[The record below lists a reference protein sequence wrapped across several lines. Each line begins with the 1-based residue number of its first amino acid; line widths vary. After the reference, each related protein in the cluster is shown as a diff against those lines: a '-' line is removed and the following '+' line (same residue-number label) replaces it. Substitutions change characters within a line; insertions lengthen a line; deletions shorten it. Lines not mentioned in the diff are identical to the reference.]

1 MPTSES
7 LAVDV
12 VVGRRRQRRLPPSS
26 GRVTRHAVLLA
37 FIAVALIPIYFMIVN
52 ALKTNDEY
60 AGNQL
65 APPHH
70 PVFSTLH
77 DSLAGG
83 DLYGWMLNSVAITA
97 ISVLVSTVVAAL
109 GAYPIS
115 LMDWRP
121 SGALLS
127 FLIALMVVP
136 PIVLVI
142 PLFQMTVDVNQLNTY
157 QSVIVI
163 YTGLMLPF
171 STFLLAS
178 FFTTVPRSLLEAARI
193 DGAGTLRTL
202 WKVVLPLARPA
213 LVTVIVV
220 QALWVWNE
228 VLIAVIFLQQSSLR
242 TLMVGLT
249 VFKSRYHLDVPIVM
263 AGMLLATIPMLALY
277 LIGQRFF
284 VRGLTAGATKG

>member
-1 MPTSES
+1 M
-7 LAVDV
+7 
-12 VVGRRRQRRLPPSS
+12 
-26 GRVTRHAVLLA
+26 LLA
-37 FIAVALIPIYFMIVN
+37 FAVLALVPIYFMLVN
-52 ALKTNDEY
+52 AFKTNAEY

-70 PVFSTLH
+70 FALSTMH
-77 DSLAGG
+77 AALAGG
-83 DLYGWMLNSVAITA
+83 DLFSWMLNSLLITGA
-97 ISVLVSTVVAAL
+97 SVIVSTIVAASA
-109 GAYPIS
+109 AYPIS

-121 SGALLS
+121 GRIVMSVLV
-127 FLIALMVVP
+127 ALMVVP

-142 PLFQMTVDVNQLNTY
+142 PLFQMVADAHQLNTY

-178 FFTTVPRSLLEAARI
+178 FFATIPRSLIEAARI
-193 DGAGTLRTL
+193 DGAGTLHTL
-202 WKVVLPLARPA
+202 RSVVLPLSRPA

-228 VLIAVIFLQQSSLR
+228 VLIAVIFLQQSNLR

-249 VFKSRYHLDVPIVM
+249 VFSSRYHLNIPVVM
-263 AGMLLATIPMLALY
+263 GGMLLATIPMIALY
-277 LIGQRFF
+277 LIGQRSF

>member
-1 MPTSES
+1 MSERAAGA
-7 LAVDV
+7 LQPLPYA
-12 VVGRRRQRRLPPSS
+12 RRR
-26 GRVTRHAVLLA
+26 RVTLARGALARHLVLLA
-37 FIAVALIPIYFMIVN
+37 FVVLALVPIYFMTAN
-52 ALKTNDEY
+52 ALKTDDEY

-70 PVFSTLH
+70 PVLSTL
-77 DSLAGG
+77 DASLAGG
-83 DLYGWMLNSVAITA
+83 DLYRWMLNSVLITA
-97 ISVLVSTVVAAL
+97 AAVLISTVVAAF
-109 GAYPIS
+109 GAYPIA
-115 LMDWRP
+115 LMEWRP
-121 SGALLS
+121 GGAMLS
-127 FLIALMVVP
+127 VLIALMVVP

-142 PLFQMTVDVNQLNTY
+142 PLFQMVIAAHQLNTY

-163 YTGLMLPF
+163 YTGLLLPF

-178 FFTTVPRSLLEAARI
+178 FFRTIPRSLLEAARI

-202 WKVVLPLARPA
+202 ALVVLPLARPA

-228 VLIAVIFLQQSSLR
+228 VLIAVVFLQQSNLR

-249 VFKSRYHLDVPIVM
+249 VFNSRYHLQVPIVM
-263 AGMLLATIPMLALY
+263 AGMLLATLPMLALY
-277 LIGQRFF
+277 LAGQRFF

>member
-1 MPTSES
+1 LATSERALQPPPRFRFGQGS
-7 LAVDV
+7 LA
-12 VVGRRRQRRLPPSS
+12 
-26 GRVTRHAVLLA
+26 RHVVLLA
-37 FIAVALIPIYFMIVN
+37 FVALALVPIYFMATN
-52 ALKTNDEY
+52 ALKTDDEY

-70 PVFSTLH
+70 PVLSTLH
-77 DSLAGG
+77 ASLAGG
-83 DLYGWMLNSVAITA
+83 DLYGWMLNSVLITA
-97 ISVLVSTVVAAL
+97 ASVLVSTAVAAF
-109 GAYPIS
+109 GAYPIA

-121 SGALLS
+121 GRAMLS
-127 FLIALMVVP
+127 VLIALMVVP

-142 PLFQMTVDVNQLNTY
+142 PLFQMVVAAHQLNTY

-163 YTGLMLPF
+163 YTGLLLPF

-178 FFTTVPRSLLEAARI
+178 FFRTIPRSLLEAARI

-202 WKVVLPLARPA
+202 GLIVLPLARPA
-213 LVTVIVV
+213 LVTVVVV

-228 VLIAVIFLQQSSLR
+228 VLIAVVFLQQSNLR

-249 VFKSRYHLDVPIVM
+249 VFNSRYHLQVPIVM
-263 AGMLLATIPMLALY
+263 AGMLLATLPMLGLY
-277 LIGQRFF
+277 LAGQRFF

>member
-1 MPTSES
+1 
-7 LAVDV
+7 L
-12 VVGRRRQRRLPPSS
+12 S
-26 GRVTRHAVLLA
+26 GRATRHVVLLA
-37 FIAVALIPIYFMIVN
+37 FVALALVPIYFMVVN
-52 ALKTNDEY
+52 ALKTSDEY

-70 PVFSTLH
+70 LVLSTLH
-77 DSLAGG
+77 SSLAGG
-83 DLYGWMLNSVAITA
+83 DLYRWMLNSVLITGV
-97 ISVLVSTVVAAL
+97 SVLVSTVVAAL

-115 LMDWRP
+115 LMNWRP
-121 SGALLS
+121 GGALLS
-127 FLIALMVVP
+127 VLIALMVVP

-142 PLFQMTVDVNQLNTY
+142 PLFQMTVDVHQLNTY

-178 FFTTVPRSLLEAARI
+178 FFSTIPRSLLEAARI
-193 DGAGTLRTL
+193 DGAGTFRALQMI
-202 WKVVLPLARPA
+202 VLPLARPA

-228 VLIAVIFLQQSSLR
+228 VLIAVIFLQQSNLR

-249 VFKSRYHLDVPIVM
+249 VFRSRYHLDVPIVM
-263 AGMLLATIPMLALY
+263 AGMLVSTIPMLALY
-277 LIGQRFF
+277 LAGQRSF

>member
-1 MPTSES
+1 
-7 LAVDV
+7 
-12 VVGRRRQRRLPPSS
+12 LPASS
-26 GRVTRHAVLLA
+26 GRITRQLTLLA
-37 FIAVALIPIYFMIVN
+37 FIAVALVPIYFMVVN
-52 ALKTNDEY
+52 ALKTSDEY

-65 APPHH
+65 GPPHH
-70 PVFSTLH
+70 PVFSTLN

-83 DLYGWMLNSVAITA
+83 DLYRWMLNSVAITGV
-97 ISVLVSTVVAAL
+97 SVLVSTVVAAL

-121 SGALLS
+121 GGALLS
-127 FLIALMVVP
+127 LLIALMVVP

-142 PLFQMTVDVNQLNTY
+142 PLFQMTVDVHQLNTY

-163 YTGLMLPF
+163 YIGLMLPF

-178 FFTTVPRSLLEAARI
+178 FFTTIPRSLLEAARI
-193 DGAGTLRTL
+193 DGSGTLRTL
-202 WKVVLPLARPA
+202 WKVVLPLTRPA

-277 LIGQRFF
+277 LAGQRFF

>member
-1 MPTSES
+1 VAEASP
-7 LAVDV
+7 AADQ
-12 VVGRRRQRRLPPSS
+12 GRRRRR
-26 GRVTRHAVLLA
+26 GRAILASAGHHVVLLWFA
-37 FIAVALIPIYFMIVN
+37 ALALTPIYFMLVN
-52 ALKTNDEY
+52 AFKTNSEY

-65 APPHH
+65 GPPHH
-70 PVFSTLH
+70 PVISTIH

-83 DLYGWMLNSVAITA
+83 DLFHWMLNSLLITGA
-97 ISVLVSTVVAAL
+97 SVLISTVVAACA
-109 GAYPIS
+109 AYPIS

-121 SGALLS
+121 GRVLMSV
-127 FLIALMVVP
+127 LIALMVVP

-142 PLFQMTVDVNQLNTY
+142 PLFQMVVDAHQLNTY

-178 FFTTVPRSLLEAARI
+178 FFATIPRSLIEAARI
-193 DGAGTLRTL
+193 DGAGTLHTL
-202 WKVVLPLARPA
+202 RLIVLPLSRPA

-228 VLIAVIFLQQSSLR
+228 VLIAVIFLQQSNLR

-249 VFKSRYHLDVPIVM
+249 VFSSRYHLNIPIVM
-263 AGMLLATIPMLALY
+263 GGMLLATIPMVVLY
-277 LIGQRFF
+277 LVGQRSF